1 MTEPISTASSISTL
15 NSLLQGERSAVATY
29 EQAQR
34 HLDGEHASELEA
46 NRSCHAKRIDVLT
59 RRILELGG
67 DPTVKGGAWVGFTK
81 VVEQAASLMGT
92 SAVVAAMEQGEDIG
106 LDNYKDAVLKVDTM
120 SKTMIVDDLLP
131 AQERTHWRMSGV
143 KQMA

>member
-1 MTEPISTASSISTL
+1 MTDSISTSSSISTL

-34 HLDGEHASELEA
+34 HLDGEHPSELEA

-81 VVEQAASLMGT
+81 VIEQAASLIGH
-92 SAVVAAMEQGEDIG
+92 SAVIAALEQGEDIG
-106 LDNYKDAVLKVDTM
+106 LDNYKDAVEKVDPM
-120 SKTMIVDDLLP
+120 SKTMILSDLLP